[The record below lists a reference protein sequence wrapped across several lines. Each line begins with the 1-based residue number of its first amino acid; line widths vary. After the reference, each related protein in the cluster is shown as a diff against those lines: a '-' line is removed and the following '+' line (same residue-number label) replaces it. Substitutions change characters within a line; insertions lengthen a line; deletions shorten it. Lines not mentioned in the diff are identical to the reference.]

1 MATFKGIIFD
11 FNGTLFLDSPL
22 HEKAW
27 IEMAVELRDKKLTVE
42 EFRIHGHGRTNKTII
57 QYLLGYL
64 PEMDELERITEQK
77 EKYYRELCLQN
88 SQDFKL
94 ASGAEWVLNKAKE
107 LALPI
112 TIATG
117 SYARNVEFYF
127 QYLNLGKWFRRE
139 WVVLDDGTYPGKPA
153 PDIFMLAA
161 QKLHLAIH
169 DCLVFEDSYS
179 GIESAWKAGVG
190 HIVAVEPRLN
200 HDLIKVP
207 KHLITYQNGFEG
219 FDLNTYFS

>member
-153 PDIFMLAA
+153 PDIFMLAF
-161 QKLHLAIH
+161 L
-169 DCLVFEDSYS
+169 C
-179 GIESAWKAGVG
+179 
-190 HIVAVEPRLN
+190 
-200 HDLIKVP
+200 
-207 KHLITYQNGFEG
+207 
-219 FDLNTYFS
+219 